1 MNTKLPSPKLFTG
14 RKFTPIFIAQF
25 GGAFNDNML
34 KFTLIMLAT
43 YNPVYTRDLQQL
55 LGMDSTTV
63 VQQLNLVASALFIVP
78 FFIFSA
84 VAGSMADHYP
94 KHKFIQHTKLAE
106 VAVMLIVVA
115 GLMQESIYLLLLA
128 LFGLGVQSAFFG
140 PLKYGVLPEL
150 LPDNKIAPATGFM
163 QGATFVA
170 ILAGTAAGGFLTKG
184 EHAAAMNSLM
194 ITAVAVAGYLA
205 ARFIPELKAAAPK
218 RKTKWSPLS
227 EFKETLS
234 YAFSHRK
241 LALGVIGLSWFWLLG
256 SVILA
261 LLPPFVKEHM
271 NANQDVATGLII
283 GAAIFIAI
291 GAIVCGQV
299 IKNNTK
305 AGHAAL
311 GIGATLIG
319 FSMLPELHQTAELY
333 TLTNLPAMATAY
345 FVLIMA
351 FAVSC
356 GFFTVPLFAALQLA
370 ADPSRKARTIAANNI
385 MNALFMV
392 AGTVLTIILIGQFTL
407 TPNQVFILLGML
419 TMLLGVYF
427 MKALKK

>member
-94 KHKFIQHTKLAE
+94 KHKFIQYTKLAE
-106 VAVMLIVVA
+106 VGVMLIVVA

-333 TLTNLPAMATAY
+333 TLTTLPAMAAAY

-392 AGTVLTIILIGQFTL
+392 AGTLLTSVLIGQFTL
-407 TPNQVFILLGML
+407 TPNQVFILLGIL
-419 TMLLGVYF
+419 TMMLGVYF